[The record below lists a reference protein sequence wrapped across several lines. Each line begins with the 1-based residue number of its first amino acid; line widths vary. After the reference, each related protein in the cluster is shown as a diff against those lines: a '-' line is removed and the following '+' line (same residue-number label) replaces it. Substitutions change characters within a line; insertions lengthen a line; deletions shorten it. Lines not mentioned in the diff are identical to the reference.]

1 MQAAVPERVNFSPA
15 SVLGCGRA
23 VRSLCGLGKQGLNG
37 AMELPP
43 ELKSPLLPELSL
55 EHVAEHE
62 RDCGHAFFEHMRMLQ
77 RWSFDFS
84 SSASLFD
91 FAVKPPSTD
100 VRGQWCFIAAR
111 NGGLALRNYARSLE
125 SARELLPQ
133 VTCWEEKFDNRDLDA
148 VHHQFRNRFPGVEK
162 LLHRHGSIGPHH
174 EVDNHAAVASLT
186 KKHDCLFGHTY
197 MSTVEGQT
205 VSFDLTFQNAQ
216 FLTDLTK
223 SAYSSLEPIYAR

>member
-1 MQAAVPERVNFSPA
+1 MRWASREGQISPA
-15 SVLGCGRA
+15 SAPAVQA
-23 VRSLCGLGKQGLNG
+23 VRSLCGLGKQGKWRMECLPSSSRRYFG
-37 AMELPP
+37 AEPGAI
-43 ELKSPLLPELSL
+43 
-55 EHVAEHE
+55 AEHE
-62 RDCGHAFFEHMRMLQ
+62 RDCGHAFFEHMRM
-77 RWSFDFS
+77 R
-84 SSASLFD
+84 SAGVRLLVVRKPFD
-91 FAVKPPSTD
+91 FAVKPPTTD

-125 SARELLPQ
+125 TARELLPQ
-133 VTCWEEKFDNRDLDA
+133 VACWEEKFDSRDLDDF
-148 VHHQFRNRFPGVEK
+148 HRQFRNRFPGVEK
-162 LLHRHGSIGPHH
+162 LLHRHGSVCPHH
-174 EVDNHAAVASLT
+174 EIDNHEAVASLT